1 MMALLD
7 LLESAFAT
15 VLTHS
20 LVSIIIVLVILLFRK
35 ALRVRINPIVMYA
48 IWFLLLIKLLVPIAP
63 ASGWSLFNYLP
74 QTISATI
81 NSDHNTMNKE
91 RIDQA
96 EVGHSQVKTPSA
108 NSNPAE
114 SSLDNNTTDTT
125 KATSTETSG
134 ANSNSN
140 STTPVGKKLSG
151 ISGLTLFSIV
161 WLSGLV
167 LLMIYYV
174 LSSHHFRQA
183 MKSSRKLGSPA
194 LTHILDQC
202 KQQLGVKQS
211 IGVYETSHLR
221 SPCLYGLFKPNIYIP
236 EDIVAIADTKQL
248 TYIMLHELMHAKR
261 KDLWVN
267 QLWTIALG
275 IHWFNPVIWYAVY
288 KMRADQEI
296 ACDTGVLSKLE
307 EEEVIHYG
315 STLLMMFRLFTSN
328 AKPKV
333 YLSSFFNRKPEM
345 KRRVTMIANFKKGG
359 YKLTALVIVA
369 MIVLAASLLTSASD
383 KQSKEEKKEV
393 SSAEDKNI
401 YLGPK
406 DNPDVFGMYAGP
418 LHGMGFK
425 SLAQAE
431 KYKQFDY
438 KVPDYIPE
446 GYRFEGINIG
456 RQFTGLDNV
465 IIGVNISFMTKR
477 ENNYQETF
485 EIKAAIGEG
494 TLLEHNELWG
504 APYERHSKSDIPLY
518 KEIPVTISN
527 ITGVLYSE
535 LPATAKKRKNYKN
548 GILRYSFVWQ
558 EQDVTYA
565 INYSN
570 NKENN
575 ATTNLEG
582 VLSQSDLAKIVSS
595 FVAPKQVQHV
605 DYSGKGNSFI
615 VYNTDDLNSARN
627 ILGFEAQLPLKIK
640 QTPFELVHAFLLQKN
655 DNARGIFYDYLGDAL
670 YSYYL
675 IDPSNKPKEYDGN
688 DSISLLQ
695 SNHPMFDTKELSFQ
709 RSLELDGQKISVYT
723 DDKYFYSGIATAS
736 EGNKE
741 MQTPTYFIWN
751 QNDIY
756 YTVSFTFFE
765 PDVDYDAL
773 LQAVIS
779 SLQQEENI

>member
-7 LLESAFAT
+7 LLESTFAT

-20 LVSIIIVLVILLFRK
+20 FVSIIIVLVILLFRK
-35 ALRVRINPIVMYA
+35 ALRIRINPIVMYA
-48 IWFLLLIKLLVPIAP
+48 IWFLLLIKLLVPFAP

-81 NSDHNTMNKE
+81 NSDHNTMNKD
-91 RIDQA
+91 RTDQA
-96 EVGHSQVKTPSA
+96 EVGHSQVETPSA
-108 NSNPAE
+108 NSSPAV
-114 SSLDNNTTDTT
+114 SSLDNTTNT
-125 KATSTETSG
+125 TSTETSIINP
-134 ANSNSN
+134 NSNP
-140 STTPVGKKLSG
+140 TTPVGKKLSG

-167 LLMIYYV
+167 ILSIYYV
-174 LSSHHFRQA
+174 LGSHHFRQA
-183 MKSSRKLGSPA
+183 MKRSRRLGSPE

-202 KQQLGVKQS
+202 KQQLGVKRS
-211 IGVYETSHLR
+211 IVVYETSHLR

-275 IHWFNPVIWYAVY
+275 IHWFNPVVWYAVY

-333 YLSSFFNRKPEM
+333 YLPSFFNRKPEM

-369 MIVLAASLLTSASD
+369 MIVFGASLLTSAPD

-393 SSAEDKNI
+393 SSADDKGI

-406 DNPDVFGMYAGP
+406 DNPDAFGMYAGP
-418 LHGMGFK
+418 LEGMGFK

-446 GYRFEGINIG
+446 GYRFAGINIG
-456 RQFTGLDNV
+456 RQFSGLDDV

-477 ENNYQETF
+477 ENDYYETF
-485 EIKAAIGEG
+485 EIEAAIGEG

-504 APYERHSKSDIPLY
+504 APYQDHPKPDKLPY
-518 KEIPVTISN
+518 KETPATISN
-527 ITGVLYSE
+527 ITGILYSE

-605 DYSGKGNSFI
+605 DYSGKGNSNS
-615 VYNTDDLNSARN
+615 VYNKDDLNSARS
-627 ILGFEAQLPLKIK
+627 ILGIEAQLPIKIK
-640 QTPFELVHAFLLQKN
+640 QTPFELSNAFLLQKN
-655 DNARGIFYDYLGDAL
+655 DKARGIFYDYLGDAF
-670 YSYYL
+670 YSIYRA
-675 IDPSNKPKEYDGN
+675 DPFNTPKEYDGN
-688 DSISLLQ
+688 DTVLLLQ
-695 SNHPMFDTKELSFQ
+695 SKQPMYDTKELSFQ
-709 RSLELDGQKISVYT
+709 RSLELDGQQISVYT
-723 DDKYFYSGIATAS
+723 DDKYFYSGITTPS
-736 EGNKE
+736 EGYKE
-741 MQTPTYFIWN
+741 MQTPTYFIWK

-756 YTVSFTFFE
+756 YTVSFILFE
-765 PDVDYDAL
+765 PDVNYDAL
-773 LQAVIS
+773 LQAVMS
-779 SLQQEENI
+779 SLQQKDNI

>member
-140 STTPVGKKLSG
+140 PTTPVGKKLSG

-174 LSSHHFRQA
+174 LSSRHFRQA

-194 LTHILDQC
+194 LTHIIDQC
-202 KQQLGVKQS
+202 KQRLGVKHS

-369 MIVLAASLLTSASD
+369 MIVLGASLLTSASD
-383 KQSKEEKKEV
+383 KENDVKKVGISSEKDMSLVLKEA
-393 SSAEDKNI
+393 SFT
-401 YLGPK
+401 LGKYSRPSY
-406 DNPDVFGMYAGP
+406 GMW
-418 LHGMGFK
+418 FT

-431 KYKQFDY
+431 PYKPFDY
-438 KVPDYIPE
+438 NVPNHIPE
-446 GYRFEGINIG
+446 GYRFENIG
-456 RQFTGLDNV
+456 IHDNFTSPDNLIKV
-465 IIGVNISFMTKR
+465 ATLSYLTNADNDYYDS
-477 ENNYQETF
+477 F
-485 EIKAAIGEG
+485 EIKAAVGKG
-494 TLLEHNELWG
+494 TLLEHDALWG
-504 APYERHSKSDIPLY
+504 APYQRHSKSADIPLY
-518 KEIPVTISN
+518 KETPVTISN
-527 ITGVLYSE
+527 ITGILYSE
-535 LPATAKKRKNYKN
+535 LPDTEKNRKGYKN

-565 INYSN
+565 INYNN

-582 VLSQSDLAKIVSS
+582 VLSQSDLAKIISS
-595 FVAPKQVQHV
+595 FVAPQQAEQV
-605 DYSGKGNSFI
+605 DYSGKGNSFFL
-615 VYNTDDLNSARN
+615 YNKDDLTLARS
-627 ILGFEAQLPLKIK
+627 ILDFDAKLPLKIK
-640 QTPFELVHAFLLQKN
+640 QTSFELMQSILLQKN
-655 DNARGIFYDYLGDAL
+655 SEYIFLTYSGLGDAL
-670 YSYYL
+670 WSMYTADYKSKDYN
-675 IDPSNKPKEYDGN
+675 PN
-688 DSISLLQ
+688 DTISLLQ
-695 SNHPMFDTKELSFQ
+695 SKKPIVDTNKLSFQ
-709 RSLELDGQKISVYT
+709 RSIELNGQNISVYI
-723 DDKYFYSGIATAS
+723 DDKVAYPIRRG
-736 EGNKE
+736 E
-741 MQTPTYFIWN
+741 TPTYFIWREKE
-751 QNDIY
+751 IY
-756 YTVSFTFFE
+756 YTVSFDFFRANVNYDE
-765 PDVDYDAL
+765 LVDAL
-773 LQAVIS
+773 MS
-779 SLQQEENI
+779 SLQQKENI

>member
-7 LLESAFAT
+7 LLESTFAT

-20 LVSIIIVLVILLFRK
+20 LISIIIVLVILLFRK
-35 ALRVRINPIVMYA
+35 ALRARINPIVMYA
-48 IWFLLLIKLLVPIAP
+48 IWFLLLIKLLVPFAP

-81 NSDHNTMNKE
+81 NSDHNTMNNE
-91 RIDQA
+91 RINQTEA
-96 EVGHSQVKTPSA
+96 GHSQVETPSA
-108 NSNPAE
+108 NSNPAG

-125 KATSTETSG
+125 ITTSTETSG

-140 STTPVGKKLSG
+140 PTTPVGKKLSG

-161 WLSGLV
+161 WLSGLI
-167 LLMIYYV
+167 LLIIYYV

-183 MKSSRKLGSPA
+183 MKSSRSLGSPE

-202 KQQLGVKQS
+202 KQQLGVKRS

-236 EDIVAIADTKQL
+236 EDIVAIANTKQL

-275 IHWFNPVIWYAVY
+275 IHWFNPVVWYAVY

-296 ACDTGVLSKLE
+296 ACDSGVLSKLE

-315 STLLMMFRLFTSN
+315 STLLMMFRFFTSN

-333 YLSSFFNRKPEM
+333 YLSSFFNRKPEI

-359 YKLTALVIVA
+359 YKLTTLVIVA
-369 MIVLAASLLTSASD
+369 MIVLGASLLTSASD
-383 KQSKEEKKEV
+383 KESKENKKEV
-393 SSAEDKNI
+393 SPVIDKGI
-401 YLGPK
+401 YRGPK
-406 DNPDVFGMYAGP
+406 DNPDAFGMYAGP
-418 LHGMGFK
+418 LEGMWFK

-446 GYRFEGINIG
+446 GYRFEQINIG
-456 RQFTGLDNV
+456 RYFSGLDDV
-465 IIGVNISFMTKR
+465 IIGVNISFMTKQ
-477 ENNYQETF
+477 ENDYPETF

-494 TLLEHNELWG
+494 TLLEHNSLWG
-504 APYERHSKSDIPLY
+504 APYERYSKSDIPRY
-518 KEIPVTISN
+518 KETPVTISN
-527 ITGVLYSE
+527 ITGILYSE

-575 ATTNLEG
+575 AATNLEG
-582 VLSQSDLAKIVSS
+582 VLSQNDLAKIISS
-595 FVAPKQVQHV
+595 FVAPKQVKHV
-605 DYSGKGNSFI
+605 DYSLNGNSFS
-615 VYNTDDLNSARN
+615 VYNKDDLNLARN

-640 QTPFELVHAFLLQKN
+640 QTPFELSHALLSQKS
-655 DNARGIFYDYLGDAL
+655 DNARGTFYDNLGDAF
-670 YSYYL
+670 YSSYQ
-675 IDPSNKPKEYDGN
+675 IDSLSTKKEYDLN
-688 DSISLLQ
+688 DAITLLQ
-695 SNHPMFDTKELSFQ
+695 SKKPLLNTNKLSYK
-709 RSLELDGQKISVYT
+709 REITLNGLNILVYT
-723 DDKYFYSGIATAS
+723 EEEQAYLKTREKYTGDNGRKTLQI
-736 EGNKE
+736 
-741 MQTPTYFIWN
+741 PTYYMWN
-751 QNDIY
+751 QDDVY
-756 YTVSFTFFE
+756 YTVAFTFFE
-765 PDVDYDAL
+765 KDINYDELLRAL
-773 LQAVIS
+773 ML
-779 SLQQEENI
+779 SLESN